1 MRGDPFAGSVR
12 CLVLRGSCP
21 QPELWSHE
29 LGAGIRLAF
38 AGIDSTK
45 SERGLEWCSH
55 FDVLLIDADSLEPAG
70 RAGAVAAAI
79 ARLVGHNAAN
89 KVIVI
94 LDSAD
99 PETARQAVEAGAW
112 DMLSSEELFGGHP
125 SALLRGAHLHRICV
139 DDPFDE
145 EGDELAAPDTAA
157 FAEDEEGAPLQ
168 MIGTSEPMR
177 RVFRLT
183 RRVAA
188 SDVSVLITGES
199 GTGKELTA
207 IAIHDHSNRSK
218 GPFAAINCGA
228 IPESLLEAELF
239 GHDKGAFTGAT
250 RSRPGRFEA
259 AQGGTIFLD
268 EIGEMPPLLQVK
280 LLRFLENHVVEP
292 LGTHKKIP
300 LDVRVIAAT
309 NKDLT
314 AAVQRGEFR
323 EDLYFRLAVFT
334 IHIPPLR
341 ERSEDALLMARTFLH
356 SYAREAGRSLRG
368 FTPEATDAI
377 LEAPWKG
384 NVRELVNRV
393 RRAVVVADGA
403 YVTPFDLG
411 FDGGREATC
420 SSLREARRAAEVKAI
435 HSALRRANFN
445 KVDAARLLGISRTQ
459 LYERMSRYGIASEE
473 WG

>member
-12 CLVLRGSCP
+12 SLVLRGSRP
-21 QPELWSHE
+21 QPEIWNHE
-29 LGAGIRLAF
+29 LGPAIRLEI
-38 AGIDSTK
+38 AGLDSTK
-45 SERGLEWCSH
+45 SERGLDWCSH
-55 FDVLLIDADSLEPAG
+55 FDVLLIDADSVDAAA
-70 RAGAVAAAI
+70 RAGEVAAAV

-94 LDSAD
+94 LDSLD
-99 PETARQAVEAGAW
+99 PDTARHSVEAGAW
-112 DMLSSEELFGGHP
+112 DVLSSEELLGSHQ
-125 SALLRGAHLHRICV
+125 SALLRGAHLHRMCV
-139 DDPFDE
+139 DDDLDE
-145 EGDELAAPDTAA
+145 EHEEPAAPDASA
-157 FAEDEEGAPLQ
+157 LSEDEEGAPLQ

-218 GPFAAINCGA
+218 GPFVAINCGA

-259 AQGGTIFLD
+259 AQGGTLFLD

-280 LLRFLENHVVEP
+280 LLRFLEDHVLEP
-292 LGTHKKIP
+292 LGTHRKIP

-341 ERSEDALLMARTFLH
+341 ERSEDALLMARTFLY
-356 SYAREAGRSLRG
+356 SYAQEAGRSLRG
-368 FTPEATDAI
+368 FTADAADAI

-411 FDGGREATC
+411 FENPEETF
-420 SSLREARRAAEVKAI
+420 SSLREARRQAEVKAI
-435 HSALRRANFN
+435 HSALRRAKFN
-445 KVDAARLLGISRTQ
+445 KADAARLLGISRTQ
-459 LYERMSRYGIASEE
+459 LYERMSRYHIAPDE